1 MLKIPNRSKLNGGNE
16 NMTRDEDDKFKC
28 HYSRS
33 SCCATYEEELF
44 NENKLISYDQI

>member
-1 MLKIPNRSKLNGGNE
+1 
-16 NMTRDEDDKFKC
+16 MTRDEDDKFKC

-44 NENKLISYDQI
+44 NENKPINYNQSNNEKDIVFIFVRSIL